1 SSSESSSLLSGVA
14 VRMGAAVIAPG
25 PAPDELDGPAAS
37 TFAVSISV
45 SSSIT
50 SRDPYRR
57 CNSNIARTCAS
68 LSTQKILNLNWF
80 GGKRFNSR

>member
-1 SSSESSSLLSGVA
+1 SSSESSSLLSEVA
-14 VRMGAAVIAPG
+14 VRMGAAIIAPG
-25 PAPDELDGPAAS
+25 PAPNELDGPAAS

-50 SRDPYRR
+50 SRGPYRR